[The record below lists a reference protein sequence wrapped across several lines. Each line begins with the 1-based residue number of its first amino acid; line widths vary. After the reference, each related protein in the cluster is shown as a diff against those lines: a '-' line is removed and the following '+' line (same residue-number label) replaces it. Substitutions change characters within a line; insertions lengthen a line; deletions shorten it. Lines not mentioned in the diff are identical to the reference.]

1 MTEQDQVSGGA
12 TLPTASRLLAGYREG
27 TLSPVEA
34 IRAALARIDAE
45 DGELNAYC
53 LVDPEG
59 ALAAAEASGRRWA
72 AGNPRGLLDGVP
84 VSIKDMLLTRGW
96 PTRKGST
103 CVPADGPWEVDAP
116 ATARLREQNAVLLGK
131 TTLPE
136 LAWKGVGDSPL
147 TGITRNPWDPRLTP
161 GGSSGGSAAAVAAGM
176 GVASVGTDGGGSVRI
191 PAAFCG
197 LVGFKPTFGRIS
209 AYPTSPF
216 GTLSHTGPLAW
227 SVDDVALMLDVLSVP
242 DARDP
247 GALPA
252 AERPLRESSRR
263 EVRGL
268 RAAFSPDLG
277 YVSVDPEVA
286 GLVETAVTAL
296 GEAGLHVTRTDPG
309 FSDPREAF
317 DVLWCTGAANV
328 VNGFADAAA
337 ANLDPGLAQV
347 WRAGN
352 TYSAQDYLAATA
364 VKNALGTTMGLF
376 HESYDVLLTPTVPIP
391 AFEAGHDVPPGS
403 GMRSWPD
410 WTPCT
415 YPFNMTQQ
423 PAATVPAGLTSDGL
437 PVGLQVIGPRYSDG
451 LVLAVCRLLESVRPW
466 AVARP

>member
-1 MTEQDQVSGGA
+1 MTQHEQLTSVQA
-12 TLPTASRLLAGYREG
+12 LPTATRLLAGYRTGE
-27 TLSPVEA
+27 LSPVEA
-34 IRAALARIDAE
+34 TRMALARIEAE
-45 DGELNAYC
+45 NPDLNAYC
-53 LVDPEG
+53 LVDVEG
-59 ALAAAEASGRRWA
+59 ALAAAEASAQRWA
-72 AGNPRGLLDGVP
+72 AGNPHGLLDGVP
-84 VSIKDMLLTRGW
+84 LSIKDMLLTAGW
-96 PTRKGST
+96 PTRKGSP
-103 CVPADGPWEVDAP
+103 CIPAAGPWEVDAP
-116 ATARLREQNAVLLGK
+116 ATARLREQGAVLLGK

-136 LAWKGVGDSPL
+136 LAWKGVTDSPL

-191 PAAFCG
+191 PGAFCG
-197 LVGFKPTFGRIS
+197 LVGLKPTFGRIS

-227 SVDDVALMLDVLSVP
+227 SADDTALMLDVLSVP

-247 GALPA
+247 GSMPSASLPYT
-252 AERPLRESSRR
+252 ESSRR
-263 EVRGL
+263 DVHGL

-277 YVSVDPEVA
+277 YVSVDPELARVVA
-286 GLVETAVTAL
+286 AAVAAL
-296 GEAGLHVTRTDPG
+296 DAAGLHVSRADPG

-328 VNGFADAAA
+328 LNGFAPNAT
-337 ANLDPGLAQV
+337 ANLDPGLAEV
-347 WRAGN
+347 WREGN

-376 HESYDVLLTPTVPIP
+376 HESYDVLLTPTVPIRP
-391 AFEAGHDVPPGS
+391 FEAGHDVPPGS

-410 WTPCT
+410 WTPFT

-437 PVGLQVIGPRYSDG
+437 PVGLQVIGPRHADD
-451 LVLAVCRLLESVRPW
+451 LVLAVCRLLEAARPW
-466 AVARP
+466 AVAHP